1 MCQEKAAP
9 GWEGARL
16 HNGTVR
22 ARGHGAEG
30 LCFLGA
36 RVGHC
41 WWEQMWESAGGN
53 EYWDQVGKGK
63 AGRKCVS
70 SELCECQASMERG
83 QKAVDGKRRKESC
96 LLQLLLAN
104 SLYSCPEYF
113 SDEGLDFL

>member
-1 MCQEKAAP
+1 M
-9 GWEGARL
+9 
-16 HNGTVR
+16 
-22 ARGHGAEG
+22 
-30 LCFLGA
+30 
-36 RVGHC
+36 
-41 WWEQMWESAGGN
+41 
-53 EYWDQVGKGK
+53 
-63 AGRKCVS
+63 S